1 MNVYPIGNNLTV
13 KWTLRYSD
21 GTVFPLSLYDY
32 ELSYRTS
39 RGVKVATDTTVEDNV
54 LRWILKAD
62 EQIVSGPYSLAL
74 KITLAGNKAVD
85 LQYNNAF
92 ALTSLCHGNGAN
104 VEVCIESNC
113 DVIDLKDAV
122 LQSRKAMDLAAGAV
136 KTSAESAKAAAAAQ
150 AAAEKV
156 AGEFKNTAQEAQ
168 NAAQEAQQSAQE
180 ATANAQKAQA
190 SAATASEHIT
200 SLNEAI
206 AELPDGQAVS
216 EKVAEHTTEIAKHTT
231 KITEINKQIV
241 YDVTANNGGV
251 KFNSISALL
260 SSENLSTLIPD
271 GMRCGGISIRFVQ
284 SSDNKY
290 VQYRLMSDTFNTT
303 VANWQGVDD
312 EPTTG
317 SDNLIKSGG
326 VSEYFDNI
334 TTGKVQSLTLNE
346 GYLSIE
352 NNPQIATSSNYHYS
366 NPFHVTRG
374 QTVTLTC
381 WANSTLPFTV
391 MASYKDNVYTKL
403 LGSTSSSATFE
414 QKTYSFTAYE
424 DTYIVVC
431 GRTQGGKTIDVLV
444 SDGTEMADKASVN
457 KLQSD
462 VIGLL
467 GAIDGYEPE
476 LTLIKGYYIALDGT
490 KAASSGRFCYTS
502 PIQVEKGDRII
513 LNCTTDSNQ
522 ICTISIVDESNKFIK
537 RIAVGINDENNHEYV
552 YVAENDCYVCLCFNY
567 RYNYN
572 AKIKK
577 ADDKTQGLIDYAE
590 IELSHDIS
598 RQYYNYK
605 QHDYAD
611 GRGLWFSKTININ
624 GEKYLHISKGQTST
638 GVTNEVALINF
649 LDSSNSFISAHYS
662 YISNSSP
669 IIEDLVI
676 PNNAAKVVINLPA
689 NWDSAEIKVWFINSV
704 GTKFEKL
711 ETSVI
716 WKEKYFNNSLYIL
729 DQYYDTSAHEY
740 KPGNDVWKSIKVSV
754 DNAKIIQAYHQLTS
768 STNKATLNFFDKND
782 SYISSELYYNHADT
796 DLSYYYCKVPENA
809 SYVLITTLTYPPH
822 DASRFWVGYNYKGD
836 THVKRFDTVRDMAA
850 NFATGLCRV
859 GQNKMFTNIVSA
871 PTLLSK
877 TEPALPLPYYD
888 NNATVSQYEA
898 VDNKNSL
905 QYRVLNKVGGYEKS
919 FVPSDS
925 GYTRVIVGKSDDDIF
940 FISYQASNRTGNKGQ
955 DSGNKLEITR
965 DFETFETI
973 WDAGND
979 NDYIFV
985 EQVKELA
992 NGSFIMY
999 AQYKPTNDGTK
1010 AGYFR
1015 ISSDF
1020 KTIEHIY
1027 CTDLEGNNS
1036 LMNCTPGKVSAC
1048 YDWHIAIVAN
1058 KVLCTEYGDRTDWGR
1073 VFYSEDS
1080 GNTFK
1085 EIFRMCNHYNEGRN
1099 PDDPTVITQT
1109 HIHGVMIDEFTGRL
1123 IVVAGESNRGV
1134 FYSDKGI
1141 NTTDSDWNVIRVY
1154 DQLPLRHTRFT
1165 QLISGQTFK
1174 DCLIFGSDCEGFGG
1188 YYRLNKTEGGQYSE
1202 LEIAHECS
1210 PYVLYTTSY
1219 CAASSHK
1226 AENGFPAFLCMTRE
1240 NNAQTEEANEELC
1253 REHYGRVLATFD
1265 GYHFVEIYKDTTYGN
1280 HTVYNETTHAIEQH
1294 NFSYCT
1300 RDMNIYVCKNGDV
1313 VIKYT
1318 GRDFIYLGG
1327 DEYIQGTGD
1336 FSSRVYIIKGAA
1348 KYLKA

>member
-1 MNVYPIGNNLTV
+1 MANYSNLKAAVQNVIKTNGNNEITGAILQSTLLSLINSIGDDYLFAGVATQSTSPGSPDQNVFYIGGAGTYANFGTSITV
-13 KWTLRYSD
+13 PDGSICVFKYNGSWTKEVMDVGSGAYDVSKANAVGGVYARYS
-21 GTVFPLSLYDY
+21 TLSDALNA
-32 ELSYRTS
+32 
-39 RGVKVATDTTVEDNV
+39 VASSARKGGMTIQYIDED
-54 LRWILKAD
+54 
-62 EQIVSGPYSLAL
+62 
-74 KITLAGNKAVD
+74 
-85 LQYNNAF
+85 
-92 ALTSLCHGNGAN
+92 
-104 VEVCIESNC
+104 
-113 DVIDLKDAV
+113 
-122 LQSRKAMDLAAGAV
+122 
-136 KTSAESAKAAAAAQ
+136 
-150 AAAEKV
+150 
-156 AGEFKNTAQEAQ
+156 AGE
-168 NAAQEAQQSAQE
+168 
-180 ATANAQKAQA
+180 
-190 SAATASEHIT
+190 
-200 SLNEAI
+200 
-206 AELPDGQAVS
+206 
-216 EKVAEHTTEIAKHTT
+216 
-231 KITEINKQIV
+231 
-241 YDVTANNGGV
+241 
-251 KFNSISALL
+251 
-260 SSENLSTLIPD
+260 
-271 GMRCGGISIRFVQ
+271 
-284 SSDNKY
+284 Y
-290 VQYRLMSDTFNTT
+290 VQYRLMETSWSTNVKD
-303 VANWQGVDD
+303 WQGVDA
-312 EPTTG
+312 EPTAG
-317 SDNLIKSGG
+317 SRNLVESGG
-326 VSEYFDNI
+326 VKTSIDNI
-334 TTGKVQSLTLNE
+334 TLGKVKTLTLNE
-346 GYLSIE
+346 GYLSNE
-352 NNPQIATSSNYHYS
+352 NNPQIAASSNYHYS
-366 NPFHVTRG
+366 NPFMVTRG
-374 QTVTLTC
+374 QTIILTC
-381 WANSTLPFTV
+381 WVNSTLPFTV

-403 LGSTSSSATFE
+403 SGSGSSSATFE

-444 SDGTEMADKASVN
+444 SDGSEMANQASV
-457 KLQSD
+457 KQLQND
-462 VIGLL
+462 VTGLL

-476 LTLIKGYYIALDGT
+476 LTLIKGYFIALNGIKT
-490 KAASSGRFCYTS
+490 ASSSPYCYTA
-502 PIQVEKGDRII
+502 PIQVEKGDRIV
-513 LNCTTDSNQ
+513 LNCTPSSNQ
-522 ICTISIVDESNKFIK
+522 ICTISIVDASNNFIK

-552 YVAENDCYVCLCFNY
+552 YVAENDCYICLSFAY
-567 RYNYN
+567 KYNYN
-572 AKIKK
+572 VKIRK
-577 ADDKTQGLIDYAE
+577 AEDNPTIGLIDYAQ
-590 IELSHDIS
+590 IELSSDIS
-598 RQYYNYK
+598 RNYYNYGSNGFV
-605 QHDYAD
+605 D
-611 GRGLWFSKTININ
+611 GNGFWFSKTINLSN
-624 GEKYLHISKGQTST
+624 EKYLHIVKGQTSEN
-638 GVTNEVALINF
+638 VTTQVAFINF
-649 LDSSNSFISAHYS
+649 IDGNDTFISAHFS
-662 YISNSSP
+662 YISNSAG
-669 IIEDLVI
+669 IDTDIEI
-676 PNNAAKVVINLPA
+676 PDNARKIVINLPVHWYDA
-689 NWDSAEIKVWFINSV
+689 GIKVWFIDST

-716 WKEKYFNNSLYIL
+716 WKEQYFNNNLYIL
-729 DQYYDTSAHEY
+729 NQYYDISAHAY
-740 KPGNDVWKSIKVSV
+740 KPGNSVWKSIKVSV
-754 DNAKIIQAYHQLTS
+754 DNAKIIQVYHQLIS
-768 STNKATLNFFDKND
+768 SPNKATLNFFDKND
-782 SYISSELYYNHADT
+782 NYISSELYYNHADIG
-796 DLSYYYCKVPENA
+796 LSYYYCKVPENA
-809 SYVLITTLTYPPH
+809 SYVLITTLTYTPH
-822 DASRFWVGYNYKGD
+822 DKSRFWVGYNYKGD

-850 NFATGLCRV
+850 NYATGLCRV
-859 GQNKMFTNIVSA
+859 GQNKMFTNIVSN
-871 PTLLSK
+871 PSLVSK

-905 QYRVLNKVGGYEKS
+905 QYRVLNNIGGYEKS
-919 FVPSDS
+919 FVPSDN
-925 GYTRVIVGKSDDDIF
+925 GYIRVIIGKSDDDIF
-940 FISYQASNRTGNKGQ
+940 FVSYQSSNRTGSAGAN
-955 DSGNKLEITR
+955 SGNRLEITR
-965 DFETFETI
+965 DFETFQTI
-973 WDAGND
+973 WNAGED

-1020 KTIEHIY
+1020 ETIEHIY

-1085 EIFRMCNHYNEGRN
+1085 EVFRMCNHYNEGRN

-1141 NTTDSDWNVIRVY
+1141 NTTDSDWNVVRVY

-1188 YYRLNKTEGGQYSE
+1188 YYRLNKTENGQYSE

-1226 AENGFPAFLCMTRE
+1226 AENEFPAFLCMTRE
-1240 NNAQTEEANEELC
+1240 NYAATEEDNEELC

-1300 RDMNIYVCKNGDV
+1300 RDMNIYVCKNGDI
-1313 VIKYT
+1313 VIKYA
-1318 GRDFIYLGG
+1318 GRDFVYLGG
-1327 DEYIQGTGD
+1327 SEYIQGTGD